1 MCLQNRMTER
11 IMCEDCDDSFII
23 MDMSECRERAVLT
36 HPCSQNGV
44 KKKKK
49 VKRGVFKFSVI

>member
-49 VKRGVFKFSVI
+49 GKKRCI